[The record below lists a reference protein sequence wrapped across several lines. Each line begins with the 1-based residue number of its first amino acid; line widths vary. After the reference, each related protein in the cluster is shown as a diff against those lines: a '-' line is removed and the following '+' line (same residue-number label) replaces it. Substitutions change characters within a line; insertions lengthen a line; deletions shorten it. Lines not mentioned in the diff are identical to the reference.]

1 MRKSVFILAFML
13 TCSMGLAQ
21 QPETKQEF
29 PYIRNQINVNIGR
42 IKDTQGM
49 MNHEFFFGYMSSEV
63 MYGIN
68 DWLET
73 GVFCSCLRLRS
84 GEINNNQGRLY
95 YPLVLNYGLAA
106 KAHLFPAIINPSFS
120 WADLYASAQIGT
132 FANTTGGDPERKF
145 SCFRGYSL
153 RGMLGAGVNFSRHF
167 GLFYEFGY
175 CTYERFNHRIGLNVR
190 FGGPKKW
197 QNPKQ

>member
-1 MRKSVFILAFML
+1 MRHYFLLLALIL
-13 TCSMGLAQ
+13 TCCMGFAQ

-29 PYIRNQINVNIGR
+29 PYIRNQFNVNIGNVR
-42 IKDTQGM
+42 DTGGW
-49 MNHEFFFGYMSSEV
+49 MNHEFFFGYLSSEV

-73 GVFCSCLRLRS
+73 GVFCACLRLRS
-84 GEINNNQGRLY
+84 GEINNNEGRLY
-95 YPLVLNYGLAA
+95 YPVELNYGLAA

-120 WADLYASAQIGT
+120 WADLYASAHIGT
-132 FANTTGGDPERKF
+132 FASTTGGDPEREA
-145 SCFRGYSL
+145 SCFRGFCY

-175 CTYERFNHRIGLNVR
+175 GNFERFNHRIGLNIR

-197 QNPKQ
+197 QR

>member
-1 MRKSVFILAFML
+1 MAF
-13 TCSMGLAQ
+13 AQ
-21 QPETKQEF
+21 QQETKQEF
-29 PYIRNQINVNIGR
+29 PYIRNQINVNVGR
-42 IKDTQGM
+42 IKDTHGI
-49 MNHEFFFGYMSSEV
+49 MNHEFFFGYLSSEV

-73 GVFCSCLRLRS
+73 GVFCSCLRLKS

-145 SCFRGYSL
+145 SCFKGYSL

-175 CTYERFNHRIGLNVR
+175 CTFERFNHRIGLNVR

-197 QNPKQ
+197 RR